1 MKFIITVVFVITFCI
16 TKTLAQST
24 FTTSYTINFPFGN
37 THDYI
42 AKTSFR
48 GFSLDYR
55 YQVTENLAVGIGTG
69 WYTFYEKKEYDTYT
83 SPDNALT
90 VSGLQYRYI
99 NSMPILVVGDYY
111 FKPEEKLSPFVG
123 LGIGTFYNIVTTDLG
138 QYSFETRA
146 WQFCL
151 APEAGVRVKFETVS
165 GFFSLRYN
173 NNFESTDLE
182 GQSFLS
188 LNIGLMYG
196 R

>member
-1 MKFIITVVFVITFCI
+1 MKLIIPAVLVIMFFSAKTV
-16 TKTLAQST
+16 AQST
-24 FTTSYTINFPFGN
+24 FTTSYTINFPLGN

-42 AKTSFR
+42 EKTSFR

-55 YQVTENLAVGIGTG
+55 YLISGNIALGIGTG

-83 SPDNALT
+83 SKDNALSI
-90 VSGLQYRYI
+90 SGQQYRYI
-99 NSMPILVVGDYY
+99 NSMPILAVGNYY

-123 LGIGTFYNIVTTDLG
+123 LGIGTFYNVVTTDLG

-151 APEAGVRVKFETVS
+151 APEAGVRIKFEVVS
-165 GFFSLRYN
+165 GFLSLRYN
-173 NNFESTDLE
+173 NNFESTDLD

-196 R
+196 K